1 MDDWLVGWLAGRW
14 DGWMVDSDVYVG
26 HYRFNLQITGRTG
39 VYESDRKLID
49 PNDPQPTRR
58 RLSESSRV
66 QFIGRPFAC
75 PQHAMQTNL
84 VSRVC
89 K

>member
-39 VYESDRKLID
+39 VYESDRKLIG

-58 RLSESSRV
+58 LSE
-66 QFIGRPFAC
+66 
-75 PQHAMQTNL
+75 
-84 VSRVC
+84 
-89 K
+89 